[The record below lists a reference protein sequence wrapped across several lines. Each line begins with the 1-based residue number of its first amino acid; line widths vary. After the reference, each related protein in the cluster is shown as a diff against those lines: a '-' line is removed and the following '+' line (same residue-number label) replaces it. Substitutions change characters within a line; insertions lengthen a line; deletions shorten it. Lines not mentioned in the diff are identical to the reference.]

1 MPFIPSRLPVGA
13 GARPG
18 RLGGPE
24 EGECLLQTEWG
35 VRPGT
40 NRIRVRG
47 RSTGSGLAASRAR
60 QQQRRLR
67 SRSRCGSRNR
77 RSHNAAKRHVSAL
90 GAGEAR
96 WPRAG
101 GPAPERHGL
110 AGVSCVPADDW
121 IEAGP
126 RNASLVSEKDPIGPE
141 GVAQRRQAPRGADRQ
156 VSSPTPVSLSP
167 PAARRCLGGIPSPV
181 EPTFEELLRV
191 LVAQCEQLMEMA
203 VASRETPRETE
214 DRRGAGTGG
223 RQNTAGVVSVAVPV
237 EQVGGFAE
245 HGRDRLRD
253 DRLRVGDLP
262 TADAA
267 VQTASEAG
275 RSNTQGLDSEALDSC
290 IQNTLSV
297 LYPPFEA
304 TAATVLCQVFDVVE
318 KTYRGDGLRYLTDFL
333 VPSKHIL
340 QCIQQDACFHYCGY
354 IFRHEGWPLCIH
366 EKVIVHL
373 ASLDWRRLKPGDFY
387 LQIVPYLKKTPRIV
401 LKCLSTDKH
410 NIEELEVPDVMYTS
424 IFTKE
429 WLELINRERMGTSL
443 EYCLLSTDS
452 TIFRV
457 PWKEIVCPEFISRP
471 EITEKTHGMNQTG
484 ATGFEKTQAT
494 QTSVLPNF
502 SLSTSED
509 IVEHNESEE
518 TDLSRTRH
526 SHTDAVNMLDICD
539 NMSEKS
545 DQDLEGDYVE
555 LADISFPRFCPQK
568 GSLTESL
575 CQNYRNIDKNH
586 GLERKEKPV
595 PDCTKSTCTQSLICK
610 NLIDNN
616 FNTTDSCEVSLRT
629 ISNGQQKDLNGYVLC
644 KNRTLNHVEGIP
656 STIVSVVSASDS
668 ACYNPNTFSGM
679 GSLTKDYSSMF
690 DKGLPVHSHS
700 SSSDSSLND
709 AVQSSSALGFENS
722 FDTLQKYRG
731 IPDNDSMQSESTSK
745 ADSLISRDM
754 SHNTSDI
761 QAGENDSLVTD
772 TVPVSSTEIQ
782 SERHSFHCCDKDKTR
797 SAFMNFTQTY
807 SPTEENRSSPSNVSK
822 AKLPDITL
830 GFSSEDIASDE
841 KVCTGEPDIIVS
853 EPYLASSNL
862 RNTSSENLKYS
873 DAEYSKC
880 MVDTKNLSPA
890 FSFMGNVQYDTE
902 LSSREANG
910 DIEIV
915 TTATTQ
921 CSFSGLSSVICNKDD
936 SLTTSISGMCVQKEN
951 CLQSTT
957 YRMEEVHLQLSVP
970 TEANC
975 KHSVE
980 EDCQRN
986 QSHAD
991 ECAYILS
998 SNDVADVEYIQY
1010 HDISDGLSCE
1020 EYSSDSHISKS
1031 EEGSVNKGKFLEN
1044 GNLLSTIVGQQKPED
1059 CVYICGIEPSEK
1071 VAQATDSFT
1080 VEATAIV
1087 AGHGASLES
1096 HEKGTR
1102 DKCGR
1107 GVVIITTRNT
1117 VWLNPSCNSKE
1128 LVNLLLYFYAILR
1141 KDVQAMGLTVLVDA
1155 RRCSPVP
1162 ALFKAFNNVQV
1173 ELLTSLKS
1181 LHKHIDGSQ
1190 LPLEFDGTFPFC
1202 YSDWVSFR
1210 MKLEQLTELC
1220 ETASTFLCQIIES
1233 LRSTRVPSTAEKAE
1247 YALKE
1252 YKDQMKNI
1260 LEDKRLVMLQLEGG
1274 SILSRLKKEESC
1286 VSLTD
1291 NYRDEI
1297 ETAMSLYNKVDELV
1311 HCLVML
1317 SNKHMQELEF
1327 VVEFKTLEEGFK
1339 KEYCKTGEKL
1349 LKKLEE
1355 YEDISSSELQVYE
1368 VKVHSFWKKLKDFSQ
1383 KVEDTREWIDKTVK
1397 LYEFFDKAYEWALE
1411 GMRRLAS
1418 ITMEDCSMTE
1428 KCGTVIKCL
1437 EEYRRQHPDI
1447 SEAKFLEMK
1456 ELACELKSE
1465 KCQKQW
1471 KFAWSKCQ
1479 ETKQMFEKKLEA
1491 ALRTRRSLPLGKIA
1505 CDVVGSAGRRYSEGT
1520 NHSMLYERSNSISF
1534 SSSQR
1539 VFSSGW
1545 SRDRL
1550 GSHSSTGYY
1559 GVASGNVED
1568 SSAECVFSTTPILN
1582 RHAINQQIS
1591 GTATSLICR
1600 VSPDS
1605 YKLTRSVSADE
1616 PNRDTQPRIQTRT
1629 SSCSSASGTGYHGK
1643 RQLRK
1648 TQSFDVAPSEVAR
1661 YGTCQRTLSEPARH
1675 GNTGVFIKGLEVS
1688 STEIVERPYYR
1699 QQTIQNWTQGLAE
1712 GCRNNNPIPDSRAKS
1727 SKLRHIIEE
1736 MVMTERDYV
1745 RSLRYIIDNYFPEME
1760 RCDLPQDL
1768 RGKRSIIFGNLE
1780 KLYDFHSQYFL
1791 KELESCCN
1799 HPLRVSHCFLRHQ
1812 DQFGMYALYSK
1823 NKPKSDSLLAS
1834 HGNIFFRFKQ
1844 LQLEDKMDLA
1854 SYLLKPIQRMSKYA
1868 LLLKDLFKE
1877 CSEAQEQELS
1887 YLRAA
1892 AEMVKFQLRHG
1903 NDLLAMDA
1911 IRDCDTADVGLTEN
1925 CGESGMRFEIWFR
1938 RRKSK
1943 NQTYVLQA
1951 STPEI
1956 KQAWTTDVAKILWQ
1970 QATRNKGART
1980 RASIAVSLFDHSDP
1994 FKRTQ
1999 TPISATGSPIIN
2011 SSSSSSLLGPLNLHM
2026 YTNQSLMS
2034 GGVLTT
2040 DRPFC
2045 ISTCIEEDEQEHET
2059 SSQPSMTTESSES
2072 SSHCMSGS
2080 GSSGSDSGCVSSI
2093 LPENLSEEPG
2103 SPCDMACYSYPASQ
2117 HSSSATSPLEEKA
2130 KFSNSQYISAVSIVK
2145 RRVFIQ

>member
-1 MPFIPSRLPVGA
+1 M
-13 GARPG
+13 
-18 RLGGPE
+18 
-24 EGECLLQTEWG
+24 
-35 VRPGT
+35 
-40 NRIRVRG
+40 
-47 RSTGSGLAASRAR
+47 
-60 QQQRRLR
+60 
-67 SRSRCGSRNR
+67 
-77 RSHNAAKRHVSAL
+77 
-90 GAGEAR
+90 
-96 WPRAG
+96 
-101 GPAPERHGL
+101 
-110 AGVSCVPADDW
+110 
-121 IEAGP
+121 
-126 RNASLVSEKDPIGPE
+126 
-141 GVAQRRQAPRGADRQ
+141 
-156 VSSPTPVSLSP
+156 
-167 PAARRCLGGIPSPV
+167 
-181 EPTFEELLRV
+181 
-191 LVAQCEQLMEMA
+191 
-203 VASRETPRETE
+203 
-214 DRRGAGTGG
+214 
-223 RQNTAGVVSVAVPV
+223 
-237 EQVGGFAE
+237 
-245 HGRDRLRD
+245 
-253 DRLRVGDLP
+253 
-262 TADAA
+262 
-267 VQTASEAG
+267 
-275 RSNTQGLDSEALDSC
+275 DSEALDSC

-340 QCIQQDACFHYCGY
+340 QCIQQDACFQYCGF

-373 ASLDWRRLKPGDFY
+373 ASLDWRRLQPGDFY

-429 WLELINRERMGTSL
+429 WLESINRERMGTSL

-457 PWKEIVCPEFISRP
+457 PWEEIVCPEFISRP
-471 EITEKTHGMNQTG
+471 EITEKTHGMNHTG

-494 QTSVLPNF
+494 QTSVLANF
-502 SLSTSED
+502 SVSSTSED

-518 TDLSRTRH
+518 TDLSRTHH
-526 SHTDAVNMLDICD
+526 SHSDAVNMLDICD

-555 LADISFPRFCPQK
+555 LADVSFPRFCPQK

-616 FNTTDSCEVSLRT
+616 FNTTDSCEISLRT

-668 ACYNPNTFSGM
+668 ACYNPNTSNGM

-700 SSSDSSLND
+700 SSRDSSLND
-709 AVQSSSALGFENS
+709 AVQSASALGFESS

-731 IPDNDSMQSESTSK
+731 IPDNESMQTESTSK

-761 QAGENDSLVTD
+761 QSGENYSPVTD
-772 TVPVSSTEIQ
+772 IVPVSSTEMQ
-782 SERHSFHCCDKDKTR
+782 SERHSFDCCDKDKTR
-797 SAFMNFTQTY
+797 PTFMNFTHTY
-807 SPTEENRSSPSNVSK
+807 SPTEENLSSPSNVSK
-822 AKLPDITL
+822 VKLPDITL

-841 KVCTGEPDIIVS
+841 KVGTSEPDIIVS

-873 DAEYSKC
+873 DAECSKC
-880 MVDTKNLSPA
+880 MVDTKNVSPV
-890 FSFMGNVQYDTE
+890 FRFMGNVQYDTE

-915 TTATTQ
+915 TLKHLNKVAHKEMATTNTQ
-921 CSFSGLSSVICNKDD
+921 CSFSGLSSVICNEDD

-951 CLQSTT
+951 CLQNTT

-986 QSHAD
+986 QSHAE

-1020 EYSSDSHISKS
+1020 EYSSESHISKS
-1031 EEGSVNKGKFLEN
+1031 EEGSVDKGKLLEN
-1044 GNLLSTIVGQQKPED
+1044 NNLLSTIVGQQKPED

-1071 VAQATDSFT
+1071 LAQATDSFT
-1080 VEATAIV
+1080 VEATARI

-1096 HEKGTR
+1096 HEKEGSIFGLENGKEGFREGTTSIQKQLCQPGDKEDRCTLRHQESLQTFKPSYTKKQSLPCKALDLNQDVLHSGVIFPGTR

-1162 ALFKAFNNVQV
+1162 ALFKAFNNVQSTFPGCIHAVLLLAERDLTFRMEKPTAVQV

-1233 LRSTRVPSTAEKAE
+1233 LRSTRVPSTAEEAE

-1252 YKDQMKNI
+1252 YKDQMKNV

-1286 VSLTD
+1286 VSHTD

-1297 ETAMSLYNKVDELV
+1297 ETVMSLYNQVDELV

-1339 KEYCKTGEKL
+1339 KVCGWIEDVGESRLGNFNDLEDSLESLRVTHTEFKDFYASAYEYCKTGEKL

-1383 KVEDTREWIDKTVK
+1383 KVEDTQEWIDKTVK

-1437 EEYRRQHPDI
+1437 EEYHRQHPDI

-1491 ALRTRRSLPLGKIA
+1491 ALRTRRSLPMGKIA

-1520 NHSMLYERSNSISF
+1520 DHSMLYERSNSISF

-1550 GSHSSTGYY
+1550 GCHSSTGYY
-1559 GVASGNVED
+1559 GAASGNVED

-1591 GTATSLICR
+1591 GTSTSLICR

-1616 PNRDTQPRIQTRT
+1616 PNRDIQPRIQTRT
-1629 SSCSSASGTGYHGK
+1629 SSCSSASGSGYHGK

-1712 GCRNNNPIPDSRAKS
+1712 GCRNSNPIPDSRAKS

-1760 RCDLPQDL
+1760 RFDLPQDL

-1911 IRDCDTADVGLTEN
+1911 IRDCDVNLKEQGQLVRQDEFTVWYGRKKCQRHVFLFEDLVLFSKPKRIEGGLDVYIYKHSFKTADVGLTEN

-1970 QATRNKGART
+1970 QATRNKEIRMQEMVSMGVGNKPFLDIKPSDAAINDRAIDYIMKGRGART

-1999 TPISATGSPIIN
+1999 TPISATGTPIIN

-2130 KFSNSQYISAVSIVK
+2130 KFSNSQYISAKSGQIISPSTVV
-2145 RRVFIQ
+2145 